1 MFDPMRRALS
11 THGVFAVNPTNRLIL
26 RSLGRWVVAATVAAA
41 ISPARAQQA
50 DRTACE
56 GTAVPVA
63 GNCVQPSE
71 LAGEIRTMITDFMKE
86 DDLTAVIVNVRVG
99 DTPIVRQAFGT
110 SMTGVPAT
118 PEMHFRNGAVAIAY
132 LSTVLLRLQE
142 EDLLSLDDKLSKW
155 FPDYPKAD
163 QVTLHMLM
171 TSTSGYAD
179 YVNLDL
185 LPFYQDP
192 FRHYTPDDLIGIALS
207 QPMVCE
213 PGSCF
218 AYAHTNF
225 VILGEVL
232 SKVAGKPVEELIRD
246 FVLTPLALDN
256 TRSES
261 TAVIQSPVLHAFTAE
276 RGVFEDSTYWDPSW
290 TLARGA
296 VMTTDIDD
304 LVASAIA
311 IGDGTLLSP
320 ASHQLQLAPSTAG
333 LPPFNDTV
341 YYAMGVVV
349 TNGWVIQTPSFAG
362 YSAAMAYLPSHKI
375 AIAVTVTNGRDT
387 PDGPRPTDVLFERI
401 GGMLAPDQPPKFP
414 R

>member
-1 MFDPMRRALS
+1 MSSR
-11 THGVFAVNPTNRLIL
+11 TGLIL
-26 RSLGRWVVAATVAAA
+26 PWLGHLLLATAVAAA
-41 ISPARAQQA
+41 IAPAWAQDADKQA
-50 DRTACE
+50 CADD
-56 GTAVPVA
+56 AVPVA
-63 GNCVQPSE
+63 GGCVQPSE
-71 LAGEIRTMITDFMKE
+71 LAGKIRSTITDFMKA

-99 DTPIVRQAFGT
+99 DAEILREAFGT
-110 SMTGVPAT
+110 SITGVPAT

-163 QVTLHMLM
+163 KVTLHMLM

-179 YVNLDL
+179 YVNLDI
-185 LPFYQDP
+185 LPLYEDP
-192 FRHYTPDDLIGIALS
+192 FRSYSPDELIKMGLS
-207 QPMVCE
+207 RPMVCE

-232 SKVAGKPVEELIRD
+232 SRVTGKPVADLIRN

-256 TRSES
+256 TQSEQN
-261 TAVIQSPVLHAFTAE
+261 AVIQAPVLHAFTAE

-304 LVASAIA
+304 LVTSAIA

-320 ASHQLQLAPSTAG
+320 ESHQLQIAPSTAG
-333 LPPFNDTV
+333 MPPFNDTV
-341 YYAMGVVV
+341 YYAMGVLV

-362 YSAAMAYLPSHKI
+362 YAAAMAYLPSRKI
-375 AIAVTVTNGRDT
+375 AIGVAATNGRET
-387 PDGPRPTDVLFERI
+387 PDTPRPTDVLFARI
-401 GGMLAPDQPPKFP
+401 GELLAPDQAPKMG